1 MSSHGVLKIITLMQ
15 TNAHSLTTPLIN
27 SRVDNI
33 LVNTAQELNRFIV
46 CWTHSYMV
54 SHIWQSTGLFWG
66 HKSTRI

>member
-15 TNAHSLTTPLIN
+15 TNAHSLTTPLIK

-46 CWTHSYMV
+46 C
-54 SHIWQSTGLFWG
+54 
-66 HKSTRI
+66 